1 MNAPAIAGTR
11 APAPRDV
18 PRVRGELVIEQCSD
32 LSWSRADVAALDAL
46 IDLRPHVGVFMTH
59 AWLSGYFAEP
69 ARRSEPVVLVM
80 REGGAIRGVIPLA
93 IRQTLTHARVSL
105 LGGGMGSDRVDLLTA
120 RGYEGA
126 CSDRFMEWLEREFP
140 RGYVLEL
147 RDVPDDS
154 SLWGAIGRLTADKEP
169 HVMFAP
175 REVYA
180 LPYLPLH
187 DDRPGRIASDPI
199 DPESSTRHRRWLER
213 KCHVRIDAM
222 TTADDVCQA
231 FDTLGDLLRARWGTE
246 ESVLESARVQ
256 RFHRHVLPLLLRE
269 GRLRMM
275 RILGDMRPIAVFY
288 GLASRLPETGAH
300 RVASGDSWWG
310 YYLAGYDRAWAGRI
324 HLGRV
329 ALAAAIDLAAKE
341 GASEFDFLKGSE
353 RVKYLWPVRERIS
366 VDADV
371 YSRNLGPRLTWA
383 ARAART
389 AAAALIRSTHELR

>member
-1 MNAPAIAGTR
+1 MSTPAIAGPQ
-11 APAPRDV
+11 AAAPRQV
-18 PRVRGELVIEQCSD
+18 PRVRGELVIEQRSD
-32 LSWSRADVAALDAL
+32 LSWAHADVAALEAF
-46 IDLRPHVGVFMTH
+46 IDIRPHAGVFMTP

-69 ARRSEPVVLVM
+69 ARRWEPLMLLM
-80 REGGAIRGVIPLA
+80 REGGALRGVVPIA
-93 IRQTLTHARVSL
+93 IRRTLTHAHVSL
-105 LGGGMGSDRVDLLTA
+105 LGGGMGSDRADLLTA

-154 SLWGAIGRLTADKEP
+154 SLWGAIGRLMTDKQP
-169 HVMFAP
+169 RIVFAP

-187 DDRPGRIASDPI
+187 GDRSGRSGPDPI
-199 DPESSTRHRRWLER
+199 DPESSVRHRRWLER
-213 KCHVRIDAM
+213 KCHVRIEMM
-222 TTADDVCQA
+222 TTPDDVCQA
-231 FDTLGDLLRARWGTE
+231 FDTLGDLLRARWGTQ
-246 ESVLESARVQ
+246 ESVLESPRVQ
-256 RFHRHVLPLLLRE
+256 RFHRHVLPLLLRD

-288 GLASRLPETGAH
+288 GLASRLPDAGAH
-300 RVASGDSWWG
+300 LVAADDPWWG

-329 ALAAAIDLAAKE
+329 TLAAAIDLAAKE

-371 YSRNLGPRLTWA
+371 YSRHLGPRLTWA

-389 AAAALIRSTHELR
+389 AIGALIRSTHELR